1 MPDIRKEL
9 PLTREEREAQ
19 RLASEQ
25 FYTIETRIDEQNKLP
40 PELRTTGKLGLF
52 AQAALSGD
60 REMGP
65 AKIRAVGMP
74 RRGEDQFYTT
84 VAGTYR
90 LPDSPIPTIQSEF
103 GDQTYSDMML
113 FSDYYRGKPTQPDE
127 ITYANPTEFMSKAH
141 EAEVRKSVP
150 ETKLF
155 HEPTHRAYNMPFMKD
170 FKGYLEQRAFDAGG
184 TGEKRRDFEVIRSNE
199 HYWLNP
205 ARRKYLGAMPL
216 LHESEEEVERLAKS
230 DAKTIED
237 VARVQKL
244 FAEWLTP
251 ERQKKYG
258 MKPIIQ
264 AVEPKEKSFYEKML
278 DKMQGVFDG

>member
-25 FYTIETRIDEQNKLP
+25 FYTIETRTEEQNRLP

-90 LPDSPIPTIQSEF
+90 LPDSPIPTIQSEC
-103 GDQTYSDMML
+103 GDQT
-113 FSDYYRGKPTQPDE
+113 
-127 ITYANPTEFMSKAH
+127 
-141 EAEVRKSVP
+141 
-150 ETKLF
+150 
-155 HEPTHRAYNMPFMKD
+155 
-170 FKGYLEQRAFDAGG
+170 
-184 TGEKRRDFEVIRSNE
+184 
-199 HYWLNP
+199 
-205 ARRKYLGAMPL
+205 
-216 LHESEEEVERLAKS
+216 
-230 DAKTIED
+230 
-237 VARVQKL
+237 
-244 FAEWLTP
+244 
-251 ERQKKYG
+251 
-258 MKPIIQ
+258 
-264 AVEPKEKSFYEKML
+264 
-278 DKMQGVFDG
+278 

>member
-25 FYTIETRIDEQNKLP
+25 FYTIETRTEEQNRLP

-74 RRGEDQFYTT
+74 KRGESQFYTT
-84 VAGTYR
+84 MAGTYR
-90 LPDSPIPTIQSEF
+90 FPDSPVPTIKSEF
-103 GDQTYSDMML
+103 GNKTYSDMMA
-113 FSDYYRGKPTQPDE
+113 FSDYYGGKPTQPDE
-127 ITYANPTEFMSKAH
+127 ITYENPTEFRSEAH
-141 EAEVRKSVP
+141 QAESRRSVP
-150 ETKLF
+150 QTKLF
-155 HEPTHRAYNMPFMKD
+155 HEPTHRAYRMPFMKD
-170 FKGYLEQRAFDAGG
+170 FISYLEQRAFDAGG
-184 TGEKRRDFEVIRSNE
+184 TGEKRRDYDFIRTPE
-199 HYWLNP
+199 HYWLKP
-205 ARRKYLGAMPL
+205 ARRKYLGAMPITF
-216 LHESEEEVERLAKS
+216 ESQEEVDRLAKS
-230 DAKTIED
+230 DDKAVEEAI
-237 VARVQKL
+237 RVQKL

-264 AVEPKEKSFYEKML
+264 AREPKEKSFYEKML
-278 DKMQGVFDG
+278 DKMQGVFD

>member
-184 TGEKRRDFEVIRSNE
+184 TGKKRRDFEVIRSNE

>member
-216 LHESEEEVERLAKS
+216 LHESEVEVERLAKS

>member
-25 FYTIETRIDEQNKLP
+25 FYTIETRMEEQNRLP

-60 REMGP
+60 RKMGP

-74 RRGEDQFYTT
+74 KRGESQFYTT
-84 VAGTYR
+84 MAGTYR
-90 LPDSPIPTIQSEF
+90 FPDSPVPTIKSEF
-103 GDQTYSDMML
+103 GNQTYSDMMA
-113 FSDYYRGKPTQPDE
+113 FSDYYGGKPTQPDE
-127 ITYANPTEFMSKAH
+127 ITYENPTQFRSEAH
-141 EAEVRKSVP
+141 QAESRRSIP
-150 ETKLF
+150 QTKLF
-155 HEPTHRAYNMPFMKD
+155 HEPTHRAYRMPFMKD
-170 FKGYLEQRAFDAGG
+170 FISYLEQRAFDAGG
-184 TGEKRRDFEVIRSNE
+184 TGEKRRDYDFIRTPE
-199 HYWLNP
+199 HYWLKP
-205 ARRKYLGAMPL
+205 ARRRYIGAMPITF
-216 LHESEEEVERLAKS
+216 ESQEEVDRLAKS
-230 DAKTIED
+230 DDKAVEEA
-237 VARVQKL
+237 ARVQKL

-264 AVEPKEKSFYEKML
+264 AANTRQKSFYEKML
-278 DKMQGVFDG
+278 DKMQGVFD

>member
-25 FYTIETRIDEQNKLP
+25 FYTIETRMEEQNRLP

-74 RRGEDQFYTT
+74 KRGESQFYTT

-127 ITYANPTEFMSKAH
+127 ITYSNPTEFMSKAH

-184 TGEKRRDFEVIRSNE
+184 TGEKRRDYDVIRSNE

-264 AVEPKEKSFYEKML
+264 ATEPKEKSFYEKML